1 MAGIFSGLEKLGL
14 GNIGGGNLFE
24 DPSKKEAPVKKEEPK
39 KKLSLVNEEDYLFD
53 KKYKCPVCEDEF
65 DAKTVRTGKVRMKN
79 VDIDLR
85 PDYDEV
91 DQNKYDVIACPHC
104 GYAAL
109 GRYFATLNKYQIDD
123 IRVKICMNYKK
134 IDYKEPTYS
143 YEYARNIYQL
153 ALANAVV
160 KKAKNSEK
168 AYICLKTAWVI
179 RGETRRMD
187 PSEEGYEE
195 KKAANDAQEKELL
208 TNALNGFVMARQS
221 EEFPI
226 AGMDSSTLDYLIA
239 ALAVETDQFDVASK
253 MVSELLT
260 SRVANSR
267 IKDKARFLKDMI
279 GEKKGE
285 TSE

>member
-14 GNIGGGNLFE
+14 GNIGGGSLFE
-24 DPSKKEAPVKKEEPK
+24 DPNKKEGVVKQEVPQ

-53 KKYKCPVCEDEF
+53 KKYKCPVCEDDFEV
-65 DAKTVRTGKVRMKN
+65 KTVRTGKVRMKN

-85 PDYDEV
+85 PDYDEL

-109 GRYFATLNKYQIDD
+109 GRYFPTLNKRQIDE
-123 IRVKICMNYKK
+123 IRVKISMNYKK
-134 IDYKEPTYS
+134 LEQDGPTYS
-143 YEYARNIYQL
+143 YDYAKSLYQL

-179 RGETRRMD
+179 RGETQRLD
-187 PSEEGYEE
+187 PNEDAYDQ
-195 KKAANDAQEKELL
+195 KNAANDAQEKELL

-239 ALAVETDQFDVASK
+239 ALAVETDDFDTASK

-267 IKDKARFLKDMI
+267 IKDKARNLKDI
-279 GEKKGE
+279 IAEKKG
-285 TSE
+285 

>member
-24 DPSKKEAPVKKEEPK
+24 DPKEKEAAVKKDAPK
-39 KKLSLVNEEDYLFD
+39 PKLQLVNEEDYLFD
-53 KKYKCPVCEDEF
+53 KKYKCPVCEKEF
-65 DAKTVRTGKVRMKN
+65 ETKTVRTGKVRMKN

-85 PDYDEV
+85 PDYDEL
-91 DQNKYDVIACPHC
+91 DQNKYDVIACPDC

-109 GRYFATLNKYQIDD
+109 GRYFATLNKRQIDD
-123 IRVKICMNYKK
+123 IRIKVCMNYRK
-134 IDYKEPTYS
+134 IVYDEPTYS
-143 YEYARNIYQL
+143 YDYARSLYQL

-160 KKAKNSEK
+160 KGAKNSEK

-179 RGETRRMD
+179 RGETQRLD
-187 PSEEGYEE
+187 PNEDTYEQ
-195 KKAANDAQEKELL
+195 KKADNDAQEKELL
-208 TNALNGFVMARQS
+208 SNALNGFVMARQS

-239 ALAVETDQFDVASK
+239 ALAVETEQYDIASK

-279 GEKKGE
+279 AEKKGE
-285 TSE
+285 SPE

>member
-24 DPSKKEAPVKKEEPK
+24 DPKKKEPEVKPEPPK
-39 KKLSLVNEEDYLFD
+39 KKLTLVNEEDYLFD
-53 KKYKCPVCEDEF
+53 KKYKCPVCEEDFE
-65 DAKTVRTGKVRMKN
+65 AKTVRTGKVRMKN
-79 VDIDLR
+79 VDMDLR
-85 PDYDEV
+85 PDYDEL
-91 DQNKYDVIACPHC
+91 DMTKYDVIACPSC

-123 IRVKICMNYKK
+123 IRNKICMNYKHS
-134 IDYKEPTYS
+134 DYKGDIYD
-143 YEYARNIYQL
+143 YAHARELYQL

-179 RGETRRMD
+179 RGETQRLD
-187 PSEEGYEE
+187 PEEPDYEA
-195 KKAANDAQEKELL
+195 KKNANDAEEKEFL

-226 AGMDSSTLDYLIA
+226 AGMDTTTLDYLMA
-239 ALAVETDQFDVASK
+239 AIGVEVERYDIS
-253 MVSELLT
+253 SRLIGELLV

-267 IKDKARFLKDMI
+267 IKEKARKLKEIMAEKR
-279 GEKKGE
+279 GEE
-285 TSE
+285 IE

>member
-24 DPSKKEAPVKKEEPK
+24 DPKKKKTAIKKEEPK
-39 KKLSLVNEEDYLFD
+39 KKLQLVNEEDYLFD
-53 KKYKCPVCEDEF
+53 KKYKCPVCDSDFE
-65 DAKTVRTGKVRMKN
+65 AKTVRTGKVRMKN

-85 PDYDEV
+85 PDYDEL

-109 GRYFATLNKYQIDD
+109 GRYFTALNKYQIDD
-123 IRVKICMNYKK
+123 IRVQICMNYKK
-134 IDYKEPTYS
+134 MEYNEPTYN
-143 YEYARNIYQL
+143 YEYARSLYQL

-179 RGETRRMD
+179 RGETQRLD
-187 PSEEGYEE
+187 PEEDGYEQ
-195 KKAANDAQEKELL
+195 KKDANDAQEQELL
-208 TNALNGFVMARQS
+208 SNALDGFVMARQS

-226 AGMDSSTLDYLIA
+226 AGMDSSTLDYLVA
-239 ALAVETDQFDVASK
+239 ALAVETGKYDIASK
-253 MVSELLT
+253 MISELLV
-260 SRVANSR
+260 SKVANSR
-267 IKDKARFLKDMI
+267 IKDKARFLKEIMA
-279 GEKKGE
+279 EEKGE
-285 TSE
+285 

>member
-14 GNIGGGNLFE
+14 GNIGGGKLFE
-24 DPSKKEAPVKKEEPK
+24 DPKEKETAVKKEAPKPK
-39 KKLSLVNEEDYLFD
+39 LQLVNEEDYLFL
-53 KKYKCPVCEDEF
+53 KKYKCPVCESEF
-65 DAKTVRTGKVRMKN
+65 ETKTVRTGKVRMKN

-85 PDYDEV
+85 PDYDEL
-91 DQNKYDVIACPHC
+91 DQNKYDVIACPSC

-109 GRYFATLNKYQIDD
+109 GRYFATLNKYQIED
-123 IRVKICMNYKK
+123 IRVKISMNYRKQ
-134 IDYKEPTYS
+134 DYKDPTYS
-143 YEYARNIYQL
+143 YEYARSLYQL

-179 RGETRRMD
+179 RGETQRLD
-187 PSEEGYEE
+187 PAEEGYDQ
-195 KKAANDAQEKELL
+195 KRADNDAQEKELL
-208 TNALNGFVMARQS
+208 SNALDGFVMARQS

-239 ALAVETDQFDVASK
+239 ALAVETDQYDVASK

-267 IKDKARFLKDMI
+267 IKDKARLLKDMI
-279 GEKKGE
+279 AEKKGVSPE
-285 TSE
+285 